1 MSLECVDEPNTS
13 GCQSKTDDSWTSV
26 LTDTDY
32 SEASD
37 SEGELEVPD
46 VTTAKAYIM
55 QYSDYTHKAIEAI
68 VAPQIK
74 GGKKKPKTPK
84 VNQIIKDIKKGKS
97 VIIDNVALSS
107 SDEESDEECSNHSK
121 TNNEAAQQRQ
131 TAETM
136 EDLVSTQASVLFVE
150 NDEPSVISLDSS
162 LEEAVEKEKEMNC
175 MESIQVKDS
184 ESSDDDEFEEVPE
197 VENKSSQPVV
207 ELTLNIDNARGDDDD
222 IFADIFAPKFEP
234 NSINVSN
241 IRSDIKNKTE
251 LEHFVP
257 KVEPSDTS
265 NKLEDKSN
273 VCVSIDHMHIKNINP
288 TDPVRVENIVETT
301 LERSLTPNKTL
312 QNVDSGKASNNLTID
327 LPEKPKTSEET
338 VTHVNPDLIND
349 PAPVESNKPPKEPLT
364 EEQLNTMA
372 EEIQNEEQDLMQE
385 KGRLDRIG
393 RNITEQMTKEAQE
406 LLQIFGIPYVVAPM
420 EAEAQCAF
428 LESVKLTDGT
438 ITDDSDIWLFGD
450 LTREQLILL
459 ALLVGSDYTTGVA
472 GVGPVTAMEIL
483 ASFPFNKK
491 QVLAETSKQVKYA
504 KLLDGLKEFKLWV
517 RAGKRTDNTSL
528 KKKLRNVTLTDDFPS
543 MRVIQAYL
551 EPNVERSEEK
561 FTWGELDITVLRD
574 YAKSKFGWSQNKF
587 DEIIKPVLARMK
599 DRKNQKTVHDYFQRK
614 VEFQTLEDQMSKRV
628 KAAVQK
634 MGPGGCLEKNP
645 DSEESSKKTK
655 KRKQVSK
662 NNAKNEA
669 GSSKPKQKRKEA
681 YSDQVVKVVTE
692 VKDGKSGIE
701 INILKTDRFQEIIP
715 QREKDKQHLLDN
727 KLKAIEI
734 FRKTTIDRK
743 RKIKKRKA
751 NLPKED
757 AGLSES
763 SDSE

>member
-349 PAPVESNKPPKEPLT
+349 PAP
-364 EEQLNTMA
+364 QLNTMA

-428 LESVKLTDGT
+428 LES
-438 ITDDSDIWLFGD
+438 
-450 LTREQLILL
+450 LILL